1 MVKLMSPL
9 KLATKLLSEEKTPT
23 LSIVAPMLAKLR
35 SDFGSKHSDLSV
47 IGKMK
52 DQFRNYFDSC
62 YNYIQD
68 FLDNASALDPRFK
81 ELNFVDNTAK
91 DVIFLRIAEEVED
104 MARADGM
111 LDDGQAADAEG
122 DGRRHGEEDAEA
134 EEEFEE
140 EENEVQEMEEEERGE
155 PEPPK
160 KKSALDLLLGTFL
173 TPRAPEKTIRERAKE
188 EISKY
193 RGRDGLGVNGDVL
206 QWWKDQ
212 VDLPLLSKLA
222 RSYLSI
228 PATSVPSERVF
239 STAGDIIT
247 AERSRLLPEHVDQLI
262 FLKKNLKKSH
272 MK

>member
-1 MVKLMSPL
+1 MEVREKS
-9 KLATKLLSEEKTPT
+9 SEETIFSAPAHFKSYVWKHYGFYKKDGKLDKTN
-23 LSIVAPMLAKLR
+23 VVCK
-35 SDFGSKHSDLSV
+35 
-47 IGKMK
+47 
-52 DQFRNYFDSC
+52 
-62 YNYIQD
+62 
-68 FLDNASALDPRFK
+68 
-81 ELNFVDNTAK
+81 
-91 DVIFLRIAEEVED
+91 
-104 MARADGM
+104 
-111 LDDGQAADAEG
+111 EG

-140 EENEVQEMEEEERGE
+140 EENKVQEMEEEERGE

-262 FLKKNLKKSH
+262 FLKKKP
-272 MK
+272 